1 MASNK
6 KEKVEK
12 YAGKEKEAK
21 VCGSLCYVNIK
32 VYASMFR

>member
-21 VCGSLCYVNIK
+21 VWFSLLRKY
-32 VYASMFR
+32 